1 VTVLVLGKT
10 RKSATM
16 DYVLIT
22 KPRSIFPHLLTA
34 AAAMFLAVDGLPDMR
49 VLAVTLAGGGIVA
62 AAANTFNSYFD
73 RDIDAMMVRT
83 RNRPLP
89 AGRLASEKALLF
101 GASLAVVGSLI
112 LGIGTNWFTAVLAV
126 LALTY
131 YVLVYTLFLKRRT
144 CWSTILGSGIGALP
158 PLIGWLAIRSD
169 ITPVPFLL
177 ALIVI
182 VWTVPHFWTL
192 AAYRQKDYAKA
203 GLQMAPIKGV
213 EHWVAACAMLLAA
226 MTIILYFISA
236 LATSYLMI
244 AGMLNAILLYL
255 AVLNLSKKPH
265 DSVRLYRYSIV
276 YIALLFFSIIVDRM
290 L

>member
-1 VTVLVLGKT
+1 MTVLVLGKT
-10 RKSATM
+10 RKNAAV
-16 DYVLIT
+16 DYLLVT

-34 AAAMFLAVDGLPDMR
+34 AAAMFLAADGLPDIR
-49 VLAVTLAGGGIVA
+49 LLGFTLAGGGIVA

-89 AGRLASEKALLF
+89 AGRMASDQALLF
-101 GASLAVVGSLI
+101 GAILAAIGSLT
-112 LGIGTNWFTAVLAV
+112 LGFGTNWLTAVLAV

-158 PLIGWLAIRSD
+158 ALIGWLAVRSD
-169 ITPVPFLL
+169 ITPIPFVL
-177 ALIVI
+177 ALIII
-182 VWTVPHFWTL
+182 VWTIPHFWTL
-192 AAYRQKDYAKA
+192 AAYRQQDYAKA
-203 GLQMAPIKGV
+203 GLQMSPIKGV
-213 EHWVAACAMLLAA
+213 ACWVAACAVLLAV
-226 MTIILYFISA
+226 MTISLYFISK
-236 LATSYLMI
+236 LTVSYLTI
-244 AGMLNAILLYL
+244 AIILNAILFYL
-255 AVLNLSKKPH
+255 TLLNLGKKPQGAL
-265 DSVRLYRYSIV
+265 RLYRYSIV